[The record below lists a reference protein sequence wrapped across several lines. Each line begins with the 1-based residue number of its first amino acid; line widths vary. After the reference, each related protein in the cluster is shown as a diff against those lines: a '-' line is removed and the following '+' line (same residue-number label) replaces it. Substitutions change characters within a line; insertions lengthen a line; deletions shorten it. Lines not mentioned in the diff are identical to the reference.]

1 MGVSMGNKRFW
12 MAFAACY
19 VVLHAFGFLIHGV
32 LLKSSY
38 EAQAAVFR
46 PEDVMNGMMWIM
58 FVNSAIYLWVFCY
71 VFTKGYENKGLMEG
85 VRYGALMGLL
95 ISVMGAYDAYVVYPI
110 PYTLALKWFLSGMVV
125 WTALGVV
132 VSLVYKPEAP
142 KAA

>member
-1 MGVSMGNKRFW
+1 

-19 VVLHAFGFLIHGV
+19 VVLHALGFLIHGV
-32 LLKSSY
+32 LLDSSY
-38 EAQAAVFR
+38 QAQAAVFR
-46 PEDVMNGMMWIM
+46 PKAEMDGMMWMM

-85 VRYGALMGLL
+85 VRYGVLMGLL
-95 ISVMGAYDAYVVYPI
+95 ISVMGAWDAYVVYPI
-110 PYTLALKWFLSGMVV
+110 PHTLALKWFVSGMVV

-132 VSLVYKPEAP
+132 MALVYKPEAP